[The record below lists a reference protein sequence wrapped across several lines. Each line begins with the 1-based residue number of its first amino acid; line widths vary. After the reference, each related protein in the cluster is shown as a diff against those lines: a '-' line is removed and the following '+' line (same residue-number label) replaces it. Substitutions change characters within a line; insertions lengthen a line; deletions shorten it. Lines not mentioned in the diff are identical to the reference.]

1 MSNIKYNLKFMNKDE
16 AYKRIQNILQA
27 SPSPVIV
34 LGSGASAP
42 YKIASMSDLA
52 DSLRVLFSK
61 KKYTNNDSIKCVKD
75 FLQNLDKRMG
85 LEEALLD
92 LRVTEEVEHD
102 IIINVWN
109 LIVRQD
115 RKLLYNFATGKC
127 TFELTK
133 LFDRLIYGRDDSV
146 MNVVTTNYDRI
157 AEYAASK
164 TEAFINTGFSHSYC
178 GSIKPKLDAYPN
190 KLKNSYIGKI
200 NIWKVHGSL
209 DWFSKDGTTYYLPGI
224 NDIPDGYVPCIITP
238 GTNKYEKTSQ
248 EPHRS
253 LLSHI
258 DEDFLNASGFVCIGY
273 GFNDRHVHP
282 KLLSAAKKRKLPILI
297 ITMEITDSIQRNVMT
312 GEYNFTAI
320 YSDGK
325 NGTIIKTNDKRIIIS
340 DEELWKLDNLCK
352 II

>member
-1 MSNIKYNLKFMNKDE
+1 MSMNKDE
-16 AYKRIQNILQA
+16 AYKKIQNIFHA
-27 SPSPVIV
+27 NPSPVIV

-42 YKIASMSDLA
+42 YHIASMGDLA
-52 DSLRVLFSK
+52 NSLKDLFAH
-61 KKYTNNDSIKCVKD
+61 KKYTNNASVECVNK
-75 FLQNLDKRMG
+75 FLLNLDKGIG
-85 LEEALLD
+85 LEESLLD
-92 LRVTEEVEHD
+92 IRVTEEVEYD

-109 LIVRQD
+109 LIAEQD
-115 RKLLYNFATGKC
+115 KKLLYDFTRGKR
-127 TFELTK
+127 TLELSK
-133 LFDRLIYGRDDSV
+133 LFERLIYGRNDSIV
-146 MNVVTTNYDRI
+146 NVVTTNYDRI

-178 GSIKPKLDAYPN
+178 GTMKQKLDAYPN
-190 KLKNSYIGKI
+190 KLKNSYTGRI

-209 DWFSKDGTTYYLPGI
+209 DWFSKHDTTYYLPGV
-224 NDIPDGYVPCIITP
+224 NEIPEEYVPCIITP

-253 LLSHI
+253 LLTHI

-282 KLLSAAKKRKLPILI
+282 KLLAAAKKRKLPILI
-297 ITMEITDSIQRNVMT
+297 ITMNITDPIQRNVMT
-312 GEYNFTAI
+312 GEYDYTAI

-325 NGTIIKTNDKRIIIS
+325 NGSVIKMNGDEITIL
-340 DEELWKLDNLCK
+340 DEELWKLGNLCS

>member
-1 MSNIKYNLKFMNKDE
+1 MNKDE
-16 AYKRIQNILQA
+16 AYKRIQNIFHV

-42 YKIASMSDLA
+42 YHIASMGDLA
-52 DSLRVLFSK
+52 NSLRDLFSK
-61 KKYTNNDSIKCVKD
+61 KKYTNHDSTKCVEK
-75 FLQNLDKRMG
+75 FLLNLDKGMG

-92 LRVTEEVEHD
+92 IRVTEEVEHD

-115 RKLLYNFATGKC
+115 KNLLYDFATGKR
-127 TFELTK
+127 TLELTK
-133 LFDRLIYGRDDSV
+133 LFERLIYGRNNSV
-146 MNVVTTNYDRI
+146 VNVVTTNYDRI

-178 GSIKPKLDAYPN
+178 GIMKPKLDAYPN

-209 DWFSKDGTTYYLPGI
+209 DWFSIHDTTYYLPGI
-224 NDIPDGYVPCIITP
+224 NEIPEDYVPCIITP

-253 LLSHI
+253 LLTHI
-258 DEDFLNASGFVCIGY
+258 DEDFLTASGFVCIGY

-297 ITMEITDSIQRNVMT
+297 ITMGITAPIQRNVMT
-312 GEYNFTAI
+312 GEYDYTAI

-325 NGTIIKTNDKRIIIS
+325 NGSIIKTNDEEMIIS
-340 DEELWKLDNLCK
+340 DEELWKLDNLCN